1 MIDALG
7 IILIA
12 LLKFQAELYEL
23 LHYLFL
29 ANAKYISYKVLW
41 FQLLT
46 AELGDYNVEEHGP
59 GYLSEFRFV
68 PQQTDEMLR
77 EVEELH
83 KKNRSLDA

>member
-1 MIDALG
+1 M
-7 IILIA
+7 
-12 LLKFQAELYEL
+12 
-23 LHYLFL
+23 
-29 ANAKYISYKVLW
+29 
-41 FQLLT
+41 LT

-68 PQQTDEMLR
+68 PHQTDEMLR